1 VPLDP
6 DRLLTLIRH
15 HHPRINQGIHH
26 WQAGQLFYARAHFC
40 VPPEMPVGKRSA
52 VVAFRGF
59 PYGWRPGSARFFRSA
74 DRAQVVASGPAAS
87 GLYFGDIVMSRIDAE
102 TPRLAKIG
110 IGTAIVCCMLLVGG
124 CSGDSVDDDA
134 NVSDPVPQTSAD
146 DPATINTATEEP
158 AETEPPT
165 TPGEEP
171 VEPLAETGTL
181 AGVVSFEGELPPP
194 RVIQA
199 TKDPEICMKGEGEV
213 QDVHVKN
220 GKLAGAVV
228 ELSVRG
234 ARGGMKPP
242 KDGFVIRQKDCRF
255 TNPTIVAYD
264 GAELT
269 IYNDDPIQHNVN
281 SGQWNQIQGPGPDPI
296 KQKIN
301 FSGVPFLRVTCNIH
315 NWMETWVYVAQ
326 SKFHAVSGED
336 GSFRIKGIPS
346 GKYRGYVIHP
356 TLGKQRLSV
365 TIEAGQTLEESFVF
379 KAP

>member
-1 VPLDP
+1 
-6 DRLLTLIRH
+6 
-15 HHPRINQGIHH
+15 
-26 WQAGQLFYARAHFC
+26 
-40 VPPEMPVGKRSA
+40 
-52 VVAFRGF
+52 
-59 PYGWRPGSARFFRSA
+59 
-74 DRAQVVASGPAAS
+74 
-87 GLYFGDIVMSRIDAE
+87 MSRIDAG
-102 TPRLAKIG
+102 TPHVSPIRLG
-110 IGTAIVCCMLLVGG
+110 SAIVFCVFLITG
-124 CSGDSVDDDA
+124 CSGKSADDDA
-134 NVSDPVPQTSAD
+134 NVSDSVPQVSAD
-146 DPATINTATEEP
+146 PAPPDSATEEP
-158 AETEPPT
+158 AETESSR
-165 TPGEEP
+165 TPDNEP
-171 VEPLAETGTL
+171 AESATETGTL
-181 AGVVSFEGELPPP
+181 AGVITFEGELPPP

-199 TKDPEICMKGEGEV
+199 TKDTDICMKGEGAV
-213 QDVHVKN
+213 QDVHVKD

-234 ARGGMKPP
+234 ARGGMEPP

-326 SKFHAVSGED
+326 SKFHAISGED
-336 GSFRIKGIPS
+336 GTFRIDGIPP

-356 TLGKQRLSV
+356 TLGKQRVSV
-365 TIEAGQTLEESFVF
+365 TIAAGQIQEESFVF
-379 KAP
+379 NAP

>member
-1 VPLDP
+1 
-6 DRLLTLIRH
+6 
-15 HHPRINQGIHH
+15 
-26 WQAGQLFYARAHFC
+26 
-40 VPPEMPVGKRSA
+40 
-52 VVAFRGF
+52 
-59 PYGWRPGSARFFRSA
+59 
-74 DRAQVVASGPAAS
+74 
-87 GLYFGDIVMSRIDAE
+87 MSRIDAE

-110 IGTAIVCCMLLVGG
+110 VGTAIVCCLLLVAG

-134 NVSDPVPQTSAD
+134 KVSDPVPQAPAD
-146 DPATINTATEEP
+146 DPATINTDAEEP
-158 AETEPPT
+158 AETERPT
-165 TPGEEP
+165 TPGETP
-171 VEPLAETGTL
+171 AETGTL
-181 AGVVSFEGELPPP
+181 AGVISFEGELPPP

-199 TKDPEICMKGEGEV
+199 TKDPDICMKGEGAV
-213 QDVHVKN
+213 QDVRVKD

-234 ARGGMKPP
+234 ARGSMDSP

-301 FSGVPFLRVTCNIH
+301 FSGVPFLRITCNIH

-326 SKFHAVSGED
+326 SKFHAISGED
-336 GSFRIKGIPS
+336 GTFRIDGIPP

-356 TLGKQRLSV
+356 TLGKQRVSV
-365 TIEAGQTLEESFVF
+365 TIAAGQIQEESFVF
-379 KAP
+379 NAP

>member
-1 VPLDP
+1 
-6 DRLLTLIRH
+6 
-15 HHPRINQGIHH
+15 
-26 WQAGQLFYARAHFC
+26 
-40 VPPEMPVGKRSA
+40 
-52 VVAFRGF
+52 
-59 PYGWRPGSARFFRSA
+59 
-74 DRAQVVASGPAAS
+74 
-87 GLYFGDIVMSRIDAE
+87 MSRIDAE

-110 IGTAIVCCMLLVGG
+110 VGTAIVCCLLLVAG

-134 NVSDPVPQTSAD
+134 KVSDPVPQAPAD
-146 DPATINTATEEP
+146 DPATINTDAEEP
-158 AETEPPT
+158 AETERPT
-165 TPGEEP
+165 TPGETP
-171 VEPLAETGTL
+171 AETGTL
-181 AGVVSFEGELPPP
+181 AGVISFEGELPPP

-199 TKDPEICMKGEGEV
+199 TKDTDICMKGEGAV
-213 QDVHVKN
+213 QDVRVKD

-234 ARGGMKPP
+234 ARGSMDSP

-301 FSGVPFLRVTCNIH
+301 FSGVPFLRITCNIH

-326 SKFHAVSGED
+326 SKFHAISGED
-336 GSFRIKGIPS
+336 GTFKIDGIPP

-356 TLGKQRLSV
+356 TLGKQRVSV
-365 TIEAGQTLEESFVF
+365 TIAAGQIQEESFVF
-379 KAP
+379 NAP

>member
-1 VPLDP
+1 M
-6 DRLLTLIRH
+6 T
-15 HHPRINQGIHH
+15 
-26 WQAGQLFYARAHFC
+26 
-40 VPPEMPVGKRSA
+40 
-52 VVAFRGF
+52 
-59 PYGWRPGSARFFRSA
+59 
-74 DRAQVVASGPAAS
+74 
-87 GLYFGDIVMSRIDAE
+87 RIDARS
-102 TPRLAKIG
+102 PCVSQFGLG
-110 IGTAIVCCMLLVGG
+110 SAIVFCLILIGG
-124 CSGDSVDDDA
+124 CSGESADNDA
-134 NVSDPVPQTSAD
+134 KVSDPAPQTSTD
-146 DPATINTATEEP
+146 DPATSTTATEDP
-158 AETEPPT
+158 VVTEPSETTSKEPT
-165 TPGEEP
+165 KGTT
-171 VEPLAETGTL
+171 ETGTL
-181 AGVVSFEGELPPP
+181 TGVVTFEGELPPP
-194 RVIQA
+194 RTIQA
-199 TKDPEICMKGEGEV
+199 TKDPDICMKGEGEV
-213 QDVHVKN
+213 QDVHVKD

-234 ARGGMKPP
+234 AKGNTEPP

-326 SKFHAVSGED
+326 SKFHAISGED
-336 GSFRIKGIPS
+336 GKFKIEGVPP

-365 TIEAGQTLEESFVF
+365 TIEAGQTQEESFVF

>member
-1 VPLDP
+1 
-6 DRLLTLIRH
+6 
-15 HHPRINQGIHH
+15 
-26 WQAGQLFYARAHFC
+26 
-40 VPPEMPVGKRSA
+40 
-52 VVAFRGF
+52 
-59 PYGWRPGSARFFRSA
+59 
-74 DRAQVVASGPAAS
+74 
-87 GLYFGDIVMSRIDAE
+87 MSRIDAE

-110 IGTAIVCCMLLVGG
+110 VGTAIVCCLLLVAG

-134 NVSDPVPQTSAD
+134 KVSDPVPQAPAD
-146 DPATINTATEEP
+146 DPATINTYAEEP
-158 AETEPPT
+158 AETERPT
-165 TPGEEP
+165 TPGETP
-171 VEPLAETGTL
+171 AETGTL
-181 AGVVSFEGELPPP
+181 AGVISFEGELPPP

-199 TKDPEICMKGEGEV
+199 TKDPDICMKGEGAV
-213 QDVHVKN
+213 QDVRVKD

-234 ARGGMKPP
+234 ARGSMDSP

-301 FSGVPFLRVTCNIH
+301 FSGVPFLRITCNIH

-326 SKFHAVSGED
+326 SKFHAISGED
-336 GSFRIKGIPS
+336 GTFKIDGIPP

-356 TLGKQRLSV
+356 TLGKQRVSV
-365 TIEAGQTLEESFVF
+365 TIEAGQIQEESFVF

>member
-1 VPLDP
+1 
-6 DRLLTLIRH
+6 
-15 HHPRINQGIHH
+15 
-26 WQAGQLFYARAHFC
+26 
-40 VPPEMPVGKRSA
+40 
-52 VVAFRGF
+52 
-59 PYGWRPGSARFFRSA
+59 
-74 DRAQVVASGPAAS
+74 
-87 GLYFGDIVMSRIDAE
+87 MSRIDAE

-110 IGTAIVCCMLLVGG
+110 VGTAIVCCLLLVAG

-134 NVSDPVPQTSAD
+134 KVSDPVPQAPAD
-146 DPATINTATEEP
+146 DPATINTDAEEP
-158 AETEPPT
+158 AETERPT
-165 TPGEEP
+165 TPGETP
-171 VEPLAETGTL
+171 AETGTL
-181 AGVVSFEGELPPP
+181 AGVISFEGELPPP

-199 TKDPEICMKGEGEV
+199 TKDPDICMKGEGAV
-213 QDVHVKN
+213 QDVRVKD

-234 ARGGMKPP
+234 ARGSMDSP

-301 FSGVPFLRVTCNIH
+301 FSGVPFLRITCNIH

-326 SKFHAVSGED
+326 SKFHAISGED
-336 GSFRIKGIPS
+336 GTFKIDGIPP

-356 TLGKQRLSV
+356 TLGKQRVSV
-365 TIEAGQTLEESFVF
+365 TIEAGQIQEESFVF

>member
-1 VPLDP
+1 
-6 DRLLTLIRH
+6 
-15 HHPRINQGIHH
+15 
-26 WQAGQLFYARAHFC
+26 
-40 VPPEMPVGKRSA
+40 
-52 VVAFRGF
+52 
-59 PYGWRPGSARFFRSA
+59 
-74 DRAQVVASGPAAS
+74 
-87 GLYFGDIVMSRIDAE
+87 MSRIDAG
-102 TPRLAKIG
+102 TPRLTKISV
-110 IGTAIVCCMLLVGG
+110 GTAIVCCLLLSGG

-134 NVSDPVPQTSAD
+134 KVSDPVRQTSAD
-146 DPATINTATEEP
+146 DAATKNTATEEP
-158 AETEPPT
+158 VETEPPA
-165 TPGEEP
+165 TPSEEP
-171 VEPLAETGTL
+171 AEAPAETGTL
-181 AGVVSFEGELPPP
+181 SGVISFEGELPPP
-194 RVIQA
+194 RTIQA
-199 TKDPEICMKGEGEV
+199 TKDPDICMKGEGEV
-213 QDVHVKN
+213 QDVHVKD

-228 ELSVRG
+228 EINVRG
-234 ARGGMKPP
+234 AKGNFEPP

-326 SKFHAVSGED
+326 SKFHAISGED
-336 GSFRIKGIPS
+336 GKFNIAGIPP

-365 TIEAGQTLEESFVF
+365 TIEAGQTQEESFVF

>member
-1 VPLDP
+1 
-6 DRLLTLIRH
+6 
-15 HHPRINQGIHH
+15 
-26 WQAGQLFYARAHFC
+26 
-40 VPPEMPVGKRSA
+40 
-52 VVAFRGF
+52 
-59 PYGWRPGSARFFRSA
+59 
-74 DRAQVVASGPAAS
+74 
-87 GLYFGDIVMSRIDAE
+87 MSRIDAGI
-102 TPRLAKIG
+102 PRVSPFRPFLTGIFCLLLA
-110 IGTAIVCCMLLVGG
+110 LG
-124 CSGDSVDDDA
+124 CSEKSDDNEDK
-134 NVSDPVPQTSAD
+134 VSEPVSQTPNE
-146 DPATINTATEEP
+146 DPATTSTVVEGPVDTEASQTP
-158 AETEPPT
+158 DKTPTVVAEES
-165 TPGEEP
+165 
-171 VEPLAETGTL
+171 GTL
-181 AGVVSFEGELPPP
+181 SGVITFEGELPPP
-194 RVIQA
+194 RTIQA
-199 TKDPEICMKGEGEV
+199 TKDPDICMKGEGEV

-234 ARGGMKPP
+234 AKGDFEPL

-326 SKFHAVSGED
+326 SKFHAISGED
-336 GSFRIKGIPS
+336 GKFKIAGIPP

-365 TIEAGQTLEESFVF
+365 TIESGQTQEESFVF

>member
-1 VPLDP
+1 M
-6 DRLLTLIRH
+6 T
-15 HHPRINQGIHH
+15 
-26 WQAGQLFYARAHFC
+26 
-40 VPPEMPVGKRSA
+40 
-52 VVAFRGF
+52 
-59 PYGWRPGSARFFRSA
+59 
-74 DRAQVVASGPAAS
+74 
-87 GLYFGDIVMSRIDAE
+87 RIDARI
-102 TPRLAKIG
+102 PHVSQFGLG
-110 IGTAIVCCMLLVGG
+110 PAIVCCLILIGG

-134 NVSDPVPQTSAD
+134 KVSDPVPQSSAD
-146 DPATINTATEEP
+146 DPATINIATEEP
-158 AETEPPT
+158 AETEHPT

-171 VEPLAETGTL
+171 VDTPAETGTL
-181 AGVVSFEGELPPP
+181 AGVISYEGELPPP

-199 TKDPEICMKGEGEV
+199 TKDPDICMKGEGEV
-213 QDVHVKN
+213 QDVHVKD

-234 ARGGMKPP
+234 ARGDFESSKG
-242 KDGFVIRQKDCRF
+242 GFIIRQKDCRF

-269 IYNDDPIQHNVN
+269 IYNDDPVQHNVN
-281 SGQWNQIQGPGPDPI
+281 SGQWNQVQGPGPDPI

-336 GSFRIKGIPS
+336 GSFSIEGIPP

-365 TIEAGQTLEESFVF
+365 TIESGQTQQESFVF

>member
-1 VPLDP
+1 
-6 DRLLTLIRH
+6 
-15 HHPRINQGIHH
+15 
-26 WQAGQLFYARAHFC
+26 
-40 VPPEMPVGKRSA
+40 
-52 VVAFRGF
+52 
-59 PYGWRPGSARFFRSA
+59 
-74 DRAQVVASGPAAS
+74 
-87 GLYFGDIVMSRIDAE
+87 MSRIDAE

-110 IGTAIVCCMLLVGG
+110 VGTAIVCCLLLVAG

-134 NVSDPVPQTSAD
+134 KVSDPVPQTPAD
-146 DPATINTATEEP
+146 DPATINTTAEEP
-158 AETEPPT
+158 AETAAPT

-171 VEPLAETGTL
+171 AETGTL
-181 AGVVSFEGELPPP
+181 AGVISFEGELPPP

-199 TKDPEICMKGEGEV
+199 TKDPDICMKGEGAV
-213 QDVHVKN
+213 QDVRVKD

-234 ARGGMKPP
+234 ARGSMDSP

-301 FSGVPFLRVTCNIH
+301 FSGVPFLRITCNIH

-326 SKFHAVSGED
+326 SKFHAISGED
-336 GSFRIKGIPS
+336 GTFKIDGIPP

-356 TLGKQRLSV
+356 TLGKQRVSV
-365 TIEAGQTLEESFVF
+365 TIAAGQIQEESFVF
-379 KAP
+379 NAP

>member
-1 VPLDP
+1 
-6 DRLLTLIRH
+6 
-15 HHPRINQGIHH
+15 
-26 WQAGQLFYARAHFC
+26 
-40 VPPEMPVGKRSA
+40 
-52 VVAFRGF
+52 
-59 PYGWRPGSARFFRSA
+59 
-74 DRAQVVASGPAAS
+74 
-87 GLYFGDIVMSRIDAE
+87 MSRIQA
-102 TPRLAKIG
+102 
-110 IGTAIVCCMLLVGG
+110 GTHCVSSPGLGLAIVCSLVLISG
-124 CSGDSVDDDA
+124 CSGESADNDA
-134 NVSDPVPQTSAD
+134 TVSDPAPQTSAD
-146 DPATINTATEEP
+146 YPATTTLVTDQP
-158 AETEPPT
+158 AESDSSENSVK
-165 TPGEEP
+165 EP
-171 VEPLAETGTL
+171 VEVASETGTL
-181 AGVVSFEGELPPP
+181 SGIITFEGELPPP

-199 TKDPEICMKGEGEV
+199 TKDSDICMKGEGEV
-213 QDVHVKN
+213 QDVHVKD

-234 ARGGMKPP
+234 AKGDMQLP
-242 KDGFVIRQKDCRF
+242 KEGFVIRQKDCRF

-326 SKFHAVSGED
+326 SKFHAISGDD
-336 GSFRIKGIPS
+336 GKFKIEGIPP

-365 TIEAGQTLEESFVF
+365 TIEAGQAQEESFVF